1 MKRIIRFI
9 LDQIKFITI
18 DIWRTTIHDEQG
30 KRGYLMLFLKTLILS
45 VEHFVKRKM
54 AVRASA
60 LTYYSVFALIPIM
73 AFVIGVARGFG
84 FDQYIIDMLI
94 SKFSTQ
100 GHTVTILLEFVD
112 KYLQNAKGGAFVG
125 IGLAVLLWSI
135 LKVFSQVE
143 SAFNEI
149 WGIKKNRSYIR
160 RLTDYIS
167 LLIMVPMLI
176 FITSGISFYFKY
188 VINYF
193 DNSFIISPTLH
204 IILKF
209 IPLVITWLVFTL
221 VYVVMPNTKVK
232 LGKAAIAG
240 LVAGVAFV
248 IFKHIFVYAQMW
260 MTSYNAVYGSL
271 ATIPFSLM
279 FLQIT
284 WMIILMG
291 AEISF
296 SSQSVRNFE
305 FEKDVKNM
313 SHRYYD
319 FVLLSITKIVTKRF
333 ENEERPLT
341 LDEMSMDYRI
351 PLRLATVM
359 VNRLCRAGVLIEVRT
374 KDQEDAYQ
382 PAMDIHKIT
391 VAKFFD
397 MVDKDGKETF
407 RLETLDEFSSVWDY
421 TLSIRHTLMRVGHNK
436 LVKDL

>member
-1 MKRIIRFI
+1 MKKIIRFI

-45 VEHFVKRKM
+45 IEHFVKRKM

-73 AFVIGVARGFG
+73 AFVIGIARGFG
-84 FDQYIIDMLI
+84 FDQYITEMLV
-94 SKFSTQ
+94 SKFNSQ
-100 GHTVTILLEFVD
+100 GETLTIVLGFVD

-125 IGLAVLLWSI
+125 IGLGVLLWSI

-149 WGIKKNRSYIR
+149 WGIKKNRSFIR
-160 RLTDYIS
+160 RFTDYIS
-167 LLIMVPMLI
+167 LMILVPMLI
-176 FITSGISFYFKY
+176 FVTSGISFYFKY
-188 VINYF
+188 AITYF
-193 DNSFIISPTLH
+193 DNSFIISPTLQ

-209 IPLVITWLVFTL
+209 MPWVITWLTFTL

-232 LGKAAIAG
+232 FGKAAIAG
-240 LVAGVAFV
+240 ALAGGAFIAFKN
-248 IFKHIFVYAQMW
+248 IFMYVQTW

-271 ATIPFSLM
+271 ATIPFLLM

-284 WMIILMG
+284 WMIILIG

-305 FEKDVKNM
+305 FEKDIKNM

-351 PLRLATVM
+351 PLRLATIM
-359 VNRLCRAGVLIEVRT
+359 VNRLCRAGILVEVRT
-374 KDQEDAYQ
+374 KDLEDAYQ
-382 PAMDIHKIT
+382 PALDIHKIT

-407 RLETLDEFSSVWDY
+407 RLETIDEFSNVWDY
-421 TLSIRHTLMRVGHNK
+421 TLSIRQTLMQVGNNK

>member
-1 MKRIIRFI
+1 MKKIIRFI

-30 KRGYLMLFLKTLILS
+30 KRGYLMLLLKTLILS

-60 LTYYSVFALIPIM
+60 LTYYSVFALVPII
-73 AFVIGVARGFG
+73 AFVTGFARGFG
-84 FDQYIIDMLI
+84 FDQYITDMLI
-94 SKFSTQ
+94 SKFSSQ
-100 GHTVTILLEFVD
+100 GDLVEILLNFVD

-125 IGLAVLLWSI
+125 IGLSVLFWSI

-149 WGIKKNRSYIR
+149 WGIKKNRSFIR
-160 RLTDYIS
+160 RFTDYIS
-167 LLIMVPMLI
+167 LMILGPMLI
-176 FITSGISFYFKY
+176 FVTSGISFYFKY
-188 VINYF
+188 AINFF
-193 DNSFIISPTLH
+193 DNSYIISPTLQM
-204 IILKF
+204 ILKLMPF
-209 IPLVITWLVFTL
+209 VITWLVLTL

-232 LGKAAIAG
+232 FSKAAIAG
-240 LVAGVAFV
+240 LISGATFIAFKN
-248 IFKHIFVYAQMW
+248 IYVYAQMW

-271 ATIPFSLM
+271 AAIPFMLM

-284 WMIILMG
+284 WMIILLG

-305 FEKDVKNM
+305 FEKDIKNM

-359 VNRLCRAGVLIEVRT
+359 VNRLCRAGILIEVRT
-374 KDQEDAYQ
+374 KEQEDAYQ
-382 PAMDIHKIT
+382 PALDIHKIS
-391 VAKFFD
+391 VAKFFE

-407 RLETLDEFSSVWDY
+407 RLETLDEFSPVWDY
-421 TLSIRHTLMRVGHNK
+421 TLNIRKTLMQVSQDK

>member
-1 MKRIIRFI
+1 MKKIIRFV

-30 KRGYLMLFLKTLILS
+30 KRGYLMLFLKTIILS

-73 AFVIGVARGFG
+73 AFVIGIARGFG
-84 FDQYIIDMLI
+84 FDEYLTDMLI
-94 SKFSTQ
+94 SRFNS
-100 GHTVTILLEFVD
+100 HEEILTLLLSFVE

-125 IGLAVLLWSI
+125 IGLAVLFWSI

-143 SAFNEI
+143 FAFNEI
-149 WGIKKNRSYIR
+149 WGIKKNRSFIR
-160 RLTDYIS
+160 RFTDYIS
-167 LLIMVPMLI
+167 LMILVPVLI

-188 VINYF
+188 AISTF
-193 DNSFIISPTLH
+193 GDSFIISPTLQV
-204 IILKF
+204 ILK
-209 IPLVITWLVFTL
+209 IMPWVITWIVFTL
-221 VYVVMPNTKVK
+221 IYIVMPNTKVK
-232 LGKAAIAG
+232 FSKAAIAA
-240 LVAGVAFV
+240 LVAGGAFVAF
-248 IFKHIFVYAQMW
+248 KNLFVYVQTW

-271 ATIPFSLM
+271 AFIPFLLM

-284 WMIILMG
+284 WTIILLG
-291 AEISF
+291 AEVSF

-305 FEKDVKNM
+305 FEKDIKNM

-333 ENEERPLT
+333 ENEEHPLT
-341 LDEMSMDYRI
+341 LYEMSMEYKI
-351 PLRLATVM
+351 PLRLATIM
-359 VNRLCRAGVLIEVRT
+359 VNRLCRAGILIEVKT

-382 PAMDIHKIT
+382 PAIDIHKIT

-407 RLETLDEFSSVWDY
+407 RLETIDEFSSVWDY
-421 TLSIRHTLMRVGHNK
+421 TLGIRQTLMRVGNNT